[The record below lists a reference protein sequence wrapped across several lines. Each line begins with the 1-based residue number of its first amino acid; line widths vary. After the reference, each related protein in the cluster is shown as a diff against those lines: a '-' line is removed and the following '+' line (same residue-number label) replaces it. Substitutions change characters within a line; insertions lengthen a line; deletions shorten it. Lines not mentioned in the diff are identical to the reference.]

1 MCLSFTVGKLRDC
14 KDVLDSGSSHGDGS
28 YTIELGSQSV
38 RVSCDM
44 TTTGGGWTVSCLF
57 LAPFQ
62 EAVDNSLRRY
72 SASPFV
78 LINIYKRGNSTW
90 DFLHQVVAELP

>member
-1 MCLSFTVGKLRDC
+1 MDIIVCLSFTVGKLRDC

-44 TTTGGGWTVSCLF
+44 TTTGGGWIVSCLY

-72 SASPFV
+72 SASFACLRNV
-78 LINIYKRGNSTW
+78 DKRSL
-90 DFLHQVVAELP
+90 FSQ